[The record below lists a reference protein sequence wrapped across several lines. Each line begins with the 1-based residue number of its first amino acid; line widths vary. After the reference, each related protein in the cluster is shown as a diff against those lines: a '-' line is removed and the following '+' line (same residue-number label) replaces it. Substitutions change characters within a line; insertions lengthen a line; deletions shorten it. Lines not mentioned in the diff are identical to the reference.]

1 MNDAIKNNRSILG
14 KRKSFKDFREDE
26 IRHRLSNFDNSNYEE
41 LESRIE
47 QKYREID
54 QKRRQAK
61 IKALLIVVLLPICIG
76 AVGWF
81 AYKGVIDHQEK
92 VTAIKPFKE
101 KLYTNSEGVS
111 LKEDYY
117 RNGPIAARTELQNG
131 ITHGKS
137 ESFYPTGEL
146 FRQAEYEEDK
156 LITVHYYFKSGDPIN
171 DFP

>member
-92 VTAIKPFKE
+92 VTAIKP
-101 KLYTNSEGVS
+101 
-111 LKEDYY
+111 
-117 RNGPIAARTELQNG
+117 
-131 ITHGKS
+131 
-137 ESFYPTGEL
+137 
-146 FRQAEYEEDK
+146 
-156 LITVHYYFKSGDPIN
+156 
-171 DFP
+171 